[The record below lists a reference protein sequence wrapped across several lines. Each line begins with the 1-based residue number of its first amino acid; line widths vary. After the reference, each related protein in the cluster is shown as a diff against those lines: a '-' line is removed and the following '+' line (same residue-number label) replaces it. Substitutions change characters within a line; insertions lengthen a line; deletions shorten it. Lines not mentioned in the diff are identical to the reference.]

1 MKKTKYLI
9 ITLLIS
15 SVILTY
21 FYNSNKITT
30 RASSDDTNSMLY
42 LTMND
47 TSTDPA
53 TIYSEKYQNK
63 IKQQIDNAKQKYDY
77 TFKAPLLIEN
87 PYGTN
92 TTGIYMYFTT
102 NENYQATYTINCD
115 GYEDFTQTLNTNTSN
130 GYTKEH
136 EYLLIGAIPGKKN
149 IITVSLFDTH
159 GKKVDTLT

>member
-42 LTMND
+42 LIMND

-92 TTGIYMYFTT
+92 TTGKYICILQPMK
-102 NENYQATYTINCD
+102 TIK
-115 GYEDFTQTLNTNTSN
+115 QLIQLIVMV
-130 GYTKEH
+130 TKILH
-136 EYLLIGAIPGKKN
+136 K
-149 IITVSLFDTH
+149 H
-159 GKKVDTLT
+159 

>member
-42 LTMND
+42 LIMND

-136 EYLLIGAIPGKKN
+136 EYLLIGAIPGKK
-149 IITVSLFDTH
+149 ISLLFH
-159 GKKVDTLT
+159 YLILMERKLVH